1 MSLLEVNQLRKSFGT
16 HTAVSDISFTVKDG
30 EIFGLLGPNGAGK
43 STTIMMLA
51 GLVRPDSGSVRLE
64 GQELHPDDRQARRQ
78 MGIVPQDLAIYPNLT
93 ARENLQFFGGLYG
106 LSGSQLRASIDEVLE
121 QTGLTD
127 RQSDLTAVY
136 SGGMKRRLNFGV
148 ALLHRPRL
156 LILDEPT
163 VGVDPQSRAHL
174 LDCVRQLASG
184 GMSVIYC
191 SHYMEE
197 VQELC
202 DRVAIVDRGQLLA
215 CDHIERL
222 LGQLGAELRL
232 TVGHA
237 SDSLR
242 AQLATIAE
250 AVLQEDGDRL
260 KITIDQRNAHDQ
272 QSLLATLIAVLLA
285 VREFSGQL
293 TAVESEEPDL
303 ERLFLQMTGS
313 RLRE

>member
-1 MSLLEVNQLRKSFGT
+1 MSLLEVNGLKKTFGS
-16 HTAVSDISFTVKDG
+16 HVAVKDVSFTVRAG

-51 GLVRPDSGSVRLE
+51 GLLEPDAGTIRLD
-64 GQELHPDDRQARRQ
+64 GQDLLVKDRQSRRQ

-106 LSGSQLRASIDEVLE
+106 LSGAALNSRITVVLE

-127 RQSDLTAVY
+127 RQSDLTSVF

-148 ALLHRPRL
+148 ALLHQPRL

-174 LDCVRQLASG
+174 LDSVRGLAEG

-202 DRVAIVDRGQLLA
+202 DRVAIVDRGQMLA

-222 LGQLGAELRL
+222 LGRLDAELRL
-232 TVGHA
+232 NLVDTSGQLQPRLAEIPGVRLTPQEGRLTVT
-237 SDSLR
+237 
-242 AQLATIAE
+242 LALHSPNDHE
-250 AVLQEDGDRL
+250 
-260 KITIDQRNAHDQ
+260 
-272 QSLLATLIAVLLA
+272 SLLGTLIAVLLA
-285 VREFSGQL
+285 VREASGQL
-293 TAVESEEPDL
+293 VTVESDEPDL